1 MLFLAVNPFREFAN
15 FFDTVVNY
23 IRDGWSYLSN
33 TISDMQLILDYLPN
47 FKVVLSSVTNNLWMP
62 IAVSMSAV
70 MLLGIVKFVIGR
82 MST

>member
-15 FFDTVVNY
+15 FFDTVINY

-33 TISDMQLILDYLPN
+33 TISDMKLILDYLPD
-47 FKVVLSSVTNNLWMP
+47 FKLVLSSVTNTLWMP
-62 IAVSMSAV
+62 IAVSFAAV
-70 MLLGIVKFVIGR
+70 VVLSIVKFIIGR

>member
-15 FFDTVVNY
+15 FFDTVINY

-33 TISDMQLILDYLPN
+33 TISDMKLILDYLPD
-47 FKVVLSSVTNNLWMP
+47 FKLVLSSVTNTLWMP
-62 IAVSMSAV
+62 IAVSFGAV
-70 MLLGIVKFVIGR
+70 VVLSIVKFIIGR